1 MTTSSG
7 RVSTVG
13 ARSNAGFAFSRYLTC
28 DVLGKRTD
36 DNRRGAPCQ
45 SCVTPCL
52 RMIDKS

>member
-13 ARSNAGFAFSRYLTC
+13 AHSNAGFAFSRYLTC
-28 DVLGKRTD
+28 DVLGKHTD